1 MKDILLIGGA
11 GNIGHKL
18 ISLLDENY
26 SVTVLDLK
34 SKLSEERLDKYSN
47 QIKIVYG
54 DVENYKLVESLVKK
68 NDVVINLAGIMPPL
82 ANLSHKLANSINYDG
97 TRNIVDA
104 INKVNKSCLL
114 IYPSF
119 ISVYGKTNDDKRN
132 LKINTKREVLDYYSK
147 TLVQCEEYIKKYA
160 EKYIILRLP
169 IVLTK
174 NNYYIRHMK
183 LNRVFDFI
191 TVDDLNNVINNLIK
205 NKKAYNKIFNVG
217 GFKANSTD
225 FIKKLYKYN
234 GKIHMAKR
242 GYYFGEYDDL
252 DKLNSLINVNH
263 PTEKDYFK
271 TLKKESGLLRRNF
284 RKLFNIITFIYYKIK
299 TK

>member
-26 SVTVLDLK
+26 SITVLDLK
-34 SKLSEERLDKYSN
+34 SKLSEERLSKYSN

-82 ANLSHKLANSINYDG
+82 ANLSHKLAKSINYDG

-119 ISVYGKTNDDKRN
+119 ISIYGKTAEDKRP
-132 LKINTKREVLDYYSK
+132 LKVTTKKEKLDYYSES
-147 TLVQCEEYIKKYA
+147 LVQCEEYIKKYA

-174 NNYYIRHMK
+174 DNYYVRHMK

-191 TVDDLNNVINNLIK
+191 TVEDLNNVINNLIM
-205 NKKAYNKIFNVG
+205 NKKAYNKTFNVG

-225 FIKKLYKYN
+225 FIRKLYKYN
-234 GKIHMAKR
+234 GKIHMSKR

-252 DKLNSLINVNH
+252 DRLNSLIKVTYH
-263 PTEKDYFK
+263 TEKDYFK
-271 TLKKESGLLRRNF
+271 ALKRESGLIRRNY